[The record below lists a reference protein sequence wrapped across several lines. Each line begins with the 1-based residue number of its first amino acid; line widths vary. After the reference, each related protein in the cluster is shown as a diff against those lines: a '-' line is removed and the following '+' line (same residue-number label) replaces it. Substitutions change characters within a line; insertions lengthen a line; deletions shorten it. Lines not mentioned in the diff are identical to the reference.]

1 VFKAVQ
7 DVTGMSRALQAEK
20 IREVGE
26 ALVSSGLVTLDEQ
39 AEALGLCRS
48 TTWTILQANHKN
60 SGLSANVINIML
72 DSPRLPP
79 AVRAKILE
87 YVEEKIA
94 GRYGH
99 GSLQL
104 SRYAERLHAS
114 KHVTRS
120 RQLAAQLRPKVPL
133 SRGDI
138 ERRNSRSLP
147 TWP

>member
-1 VFKAVQ
+1 
-7 DVTGMSRALQAEK
+7 MSRALQAEK

-60 SGLSANVINIML
+60 SGLSATVINIML

-99 GSLQL
+99 GRLQL
-104 SRYAERLHAS
+104 SRFAKRLQAS
-114 KHVTRS
+114 KHAARS
-120 RQLAAQLRPKVPL
+120 KQVVVELRVVAPRYPANRNDVIEKKRAAR
-133 SRGDI
+133 
-138 ERRNSRSLP
+138 
-147 TWP
+147 

>member
-1 VFKAVQ
+1 MHRV
-7 DVTGMSRALQAEK
+7 SQAEK
-20 IREVGE
+20 IREIGE

-60 SGLSANVINIML
+60 SGLSATVINIML

-99 GSLQL
+99 GLLQL
-104 SRYAERLHAS
+104 SRFVKRLQAS
-114 KHVTRS
+114 KHAARS
-120 RQLAAQLRPKVPL
+120 KQGVVELRVAAPRNPANRNDV
-133 SRGDI
+133 I
-138 ERRNSRSLP
+138 EKMRAAR
-147 TWP
+147 

>member
-1 VFKAVQ
+1 
-7 DVTGMSRALQAEK
+7 MSRALQAEK

-26 ALVSSGLVTLDEQ
+26 ALASSGLVTLDEQ

-60 SGLSANVINIML
+60 SGLSATVLNIML
-72 DSPRLPP
+72 NSPRLPP

-99 GSLQL
+99 GRLQL
-104 SRYAERLHAS
+104 SRFAKRLQAS
-114 KHVTRS
+114 KHAARS
-120 RQLAAQLRPKVPL
+120 KQVVVELRVAPRYPANRNDVIEKKRAAR
-133 SRGDI
+133 
-138 ERRNSRSLP
+138 
-147 TWP
+147 

>member
-1 VFKAVQ
+1 MHRVSQV
-7 DVTGMSRALQAEK
+7 EK
-20 IREVGE
+20 IREIGE

-60 SGLSANVINIML
+60 SGLSATVINIML

-79 AVRAKILE
+79 AVRATILE

-99 GSLQL
+99 GRQQR
-104 SRYAERLHAS
+104 SRFAERLQAL
-114 KHVTRS
+114 KHVARS
-120 RQLAAQLRPKVPL
+120 RQVAAELRVVATRDLANENDVIKKN
-133 SRGDI
+133 
-138 ERRNSRSLP
+138 ERRL
-147 TWP
+147 TG

>member
-1 VFKAVQ
+1 
-7 DVTGMSRALQAEK
+7 MSRALQAEK

-87 YVEEKIA
+87 YVEQKLA

-99 GSLQL
+99 GPPQL
-104 SRYAERLHAS
+104 SRFAGRLQAS
-114 KHVTRS
+114 KHVGRS
-120 RQLAAQLRPKVPL
+120 KNVAAELRALAPRYPANQNGGMQK
-133 SRGDI
+133 
-138 ERRNSRSLP
+138 RSAS
-147 TWP
+147 

>member
-1 VFKAVQ
+1 MHRV
-7 DVTGMSRALQAEK
+7 SQAEK
-20 IREVGE
+20 IREIGE

-60 SGLSANVINIML
+60 SGLSATVINIML

-79 AVRAKILE
+79 AVRATILE

-99 GSLQL
+99 GRLQR
-104 SRYAERLHAS
+104 SRFVERLQAR
-114 KHVTRS
+114 T
-120 RQLAAQLRPKVPL
+120 AQD
-133 SRGDI
+133 RGK
-138 ERRNSRSLP
+138 
-147 TWP
+147 